1 MFNAFMKNELLLA
14 MLETVAGDDVDLE
27 PARKAFEE
35 TRGDFRAK
43 FTAAVRARLAQ
54 SAVPEVFIDLPEHPE
69 LLRKSDL
76 EALVRPAADGFLR
89 SHPSKEELLKQVV
102 TIRRRQERRPTWI
115 PRVDRDG
122 KPMTSA
128 AVRPPEDEREPDR
141 PLPIAA
147 LSELGAVTIMLP
159 AAEQERPE
167 LAMVSGGIGAW
178 ESALFTFLGLAD
190 GAPATTITI
199 DATANESL
207 IPDDVRWWSPEPV
220 QPVPAAQDPGVA
232 SELLATSPTLGGLPV
247 IDNSPERYEVVVDA
261 LAAVGDW
268 RHSPRW
274 TLETWDPGD
283 NSATLALAHAAI
295 AGWAD
300 EQRSGV
306 VVFVYG
312 GAMYTSE
319 GLVGVPSPLHS
330 YVLVATRSADGT
342 DTVDTVHR
350 VNLTCPGE
358 NWCHRGGCPDHDVPE
373 LAALLMPAVT
383 IGHVAEAAGDSTHGR
398 WADSYHRLY
407 GDGEGPDYADRVL
420 EHLTSTLARHGWAEL
435 TDSTWEGRLEQTLL
449 RRGEHCL
456 TAAYDPVTRQIQLID
471 GKAELELTLDMLADD
486 GVLTNYD
493 GQDTVDTSEE
503 ATERWGAELLTAA
516 TELLAGRINELPQL
530 AAPIQVTVLGLHPH
544 ADGILRGPEAPAL
557 VEHQLEALLLTTGVL
572 TAPE

>member
-1 MFNAFMKNELLLA
+1 MFNAFMQNELLLS
-14 MLETVAGDDVDLE
+14 MLATVAGDDVDLE

-43 FTAAVRARLAQ
+43 FTAAVQARLAQ

-76 EALVRPAADGFLR
+76 EALVRPAVDGFLR
-89 SHPSKEELLKQVV
+89 SYPSKEELLTQVGR
-102 TIRRRQERRPTWI
+102 IRRRQERRPTWV

-122 KPMTSA
+122 SPMISA
-128 AVRPPEDEREPDR
+128 GVSPSEDEREPDR
-141 PLPIAA
+141 PLPITA

-159 AAEQERPE
+159 AAGQERPE
-167 LAMVSGGIGAW
+167 LAMASGGIGEW
-178 ESALFTFLGLAD
+178 ESALFTFLGIAD
-190 GAPATTITI
+190 AAPATTITI
-199 DATANESL
+199 DAMANESL
-207 IPDDVRWWSPEPV
+207 IPADVRWWSPDAA
-220 QPVPAAQDPGVA
+220 QPVPAAQDRGVA

-247 IDNSPERYEVVVDA
+247 IENSSERYEVVVDA

-274 TLETWDPGD
+274 ALETWDPGD
-283 NSATLALAHAAI
+283 NAATLALAHAAI

-300 EQRSGV
+300 ERRSGV

-312 GAMYTSE
+312 GAMHTNE

-358 NWCHRGGCPDHDVPE
+358 NWCHRGGCPGHDVPE

-383 IGHVAEAAGDSTHGR
+383 AGHVAEAAGDSTDSR
-398 WADSYHRLY
+398 WGDSYHRLY

-435 TDSTWEGRLEQTLL
+435 TDSSWEGGLEQTLL
-449 RRGEHCL
+449 RRGEHCI
-456 TAAYDPVTRQIQLID
+456 TAAYDPITRQIQLID

-486 GVLTNYD
+486 GVLTNDD
-493 GQDTVDTSEE
+493 GQNTVDTSEE
-503 ATERWGAELLTAA
+503 AIERWGAELLTAA
-516 TELLAGRINELPQL
+516 TDLLAGRINELPQL
-530 AAPIQVTVLGLHPH
+530 TTPIQVTMLGLHPH

-557 VEHQLEALLLTTGVL
+557 VEHQIETLLLTTGVL

>member
-1 MFNAFMKNELLLA
+1 MQNELLLS
-14 MLETVAGDDVDLE
+14 MLTTVAGDDVDLE

-43 FTAAVRARLAQ
+43 FTAAVQARLAQ

-76 EALVRPAADGFLR
+76 EALIRPAVDGFLH
-89 SHPSKEELLKQVV
+89 SYPSKEELLTQVGR
-102 TIRRRQERRPTWI
+102 IRRRQERRPTWI

-122 KPMTSA
+122 NPIISA
-128 AVRPPEDEREPDR
+128 RVSPSEDEREPDR
-141 PLPIAA
+141 PLPITA
-147 LSELGAVTIMLP
+147 LSELGAATTMLP
-159 AAEQERPE
+159 AAGQERPE
-167 LAMVSGGIGAW
+167 LAMASGGIGEW

-190 GAPATTITI
+190 AAPATTITI
-199 DATANESL
+199 DATANQSL
-207 IPDDVRWWSPEPV
+207 IPADVRWWSPDPV
-220 QPVPAAQDPGVA
+220 QPVPAAQDRGVA

-247 IDNSPERYEVVVDA
+247 IENSPERYEIVVDA

-283 NSATLALAHAAI
+283 NTATLALAHAAI

-300 EQRSGV
+300 ERRSGF

-312 GAMYTSE
+312 GAMHTNE

-358 NWCHRGGCPDHDVPE
+358 NWCHRGGCPGHDVPE

-383 IGHVAEAAGDSTHGR
+383 RGHVAEAAGDSTDGR
-398 WADSYHRLY
+398 WGDSYHRLY
-407 GDGEGPDYADRVL
+407 GDGEGLDYANRVL
-420 EHLTSTLARHGWAEL
+420 EHLTLTLARHGWAEL
-435 TDSTWEGRLEQTLL
+435 TGSTWEGGLEQTLL

-456 TAAYDPVTRQIQLID
+456 TAAYDPITRQVQLIN

-486 GVLTNYD
+486 GVLTNDD
-493 GQDTVDTSEE
+493 GQDTIDTSEE
-503 ATERWGAELLTAA
+503 ATARWGAELLTAA
-516 TELLAGRINELPQL
+516 TDLLAGRINELPQL
-530 AAPIQVTVLGLHPH
+530 VAPIQVTMLGLHPH
-544 ADGILRGPEAPAL
+544 ADGLLRGPEAPAL
-557 VEHQLEALLLTTGVL
+557 VERQLETLLLTTGVL